1 MSDDTE
7 SKSSSQDTIIII
19 KPSRYEKIKNCCK
32 FRIAE
37 RDWSGS
43 FFKLK
48 MLFVVAVIFG
58 IGVAIDYSD
67 INKKFWGE
75 SVQIWMYLL
84 ASIFAA
90 LYVGAIVDYII
101 FFLIDLILYFNKTT
115 HVFYYINA
123 FEGFVGPFIMNIF
136 FLVNY
141 DKIFDSKHDSID
153 HVSTFLIFLILG
165 FALHNL
171 LIKIIMRKS
180 LLKYFDDKI
189 NEILLHKN
197 FILRL
202 SGGGKEDDT
211 FGDNKDKELLSDK
224 DKDINWKLMKV
235 KDYGFLIWVNEN
247 QQIEIHK
254 SHRMIQFGEQTW
266 KTIIEKLPMVRDSVE
281 TEKLMEWCGINPDD
295 KHYSQIMNIFD
306 PNNDT
311 TTTKIEFI
319 NGILFMFRGWKHL
332 KASLT
337 GQNAVSK
344 AVSVLSGAL
353 FWFIELLIFLNVFNI
368 PSDTVFVP
376 VLTLM
381 VSLSFAIGGI
391 VTKFVSS
398 LIFIG
403 SVHPYSIGD
412 KIQCQDIKNGNTLL
426 VKEINILTTTV
437 METCSGK
444 IAIIP
449 NYILMDQVVTNLA
462 KSTESTLTLVFL
474 IGSTSTK
481 EQLDYL
487 QQNVKAFISEKP
499 FEWKP
504 NVDLILDEADPSA
517 GKMKITIWVSHQGE
531 WMQSRKIMLAK
542 TELTLFILDQMKHLH
557 IEYQEFDIPVVIK
570 NKVD

>member
-1 MSDDTE
+1 MDDTE
-7 SKSSSQDTIIII
+7 SKSSQDTVINI
-19 KPSRYEKIKNCCK
+19 KPSKCKQFKDCCK

-48 MLFVVAVIFG
+48 MLFMVAIIFG
-58 IGVAIDYSD
+58 IGVAIDFSD

-75 SVQIWMYLL
+75 SIEIWMYLL

-90 LYVGAIVDYII
+90 LYVGAIVDYVI
-101 FFLIDLILYFNKTT
+101 FFLIDIVLYFNKTT

-123 FEGFVGPFIMNIF
+123 FEGYIGPFIMNIF

-141 DKIFDSKHDSID
+141 DKVFDNKHNSID
-153 HVSTFLIFLILG
+153 RVSTFLIFLILG

-171 LIKIIMRKS
+171 LIKIVMRKS

-189 NEILLHKN
+189 NEILLYKN
-197 FILRL
+197 LILRL
-202 SGGGKEDDT
+202 SGGGKQDNT
-211 FGDNKDKELLSDK
+211 FGDGSDKELLSDK
-224 DKDINWKLMKV
+224 DKDINWKLIKV
-235 KDYGFLIWVNEN
+235 KDYGFLIWIAEN

-254 SHRMIQFGEQTW
+254 SQRMIQFAEQIWNVIT
-266 KTIIEKLPMVRDSVE
+266 EKLPMIRDSIE
-281 TEKLMEWCGINPDD
+281 TDKLMEWCGVVPND
-295 KHYSQIMNIFD
+295 KHYSQILSVFD
-306 PNNDT
+306 PNDDT
-311 TTTKIEFI
+311 TTSKTEFI
-319 NGILFMFRGWKHL
+319 NGILLMFRSWKYL

-353 FWFIELLIFLNVFNI
+353 FWFIELLIFLNIFNI

-403 SVHPYSIGD
+403 SVHPYNIGD

-449 NYILMDQVVTNLA
+449 NYILMDQVVINLA
-462 KSTESTLTLVFL
+462 KSTESTLTLVFS
-474 IGSTSTK
+474 IGSNSSK
-481 EQLDYL
+481 QQLDYL
-487 QQNVKAFISEKP
+487 KQNIKAFISEKP

-504 NVDLILDEADPSA
+504 NLDLILDEADPST
-517 GKMKITIWVSHQGE
+517 GKMKITIWVSHHGE
-531 WMQSRKIMLAK
+531 WMQGRKIMLAK
-542 TELTLFILDQMKHLH
+542 TELILYILEQMKYLH
-557 IEYQEFDIPVVIK
+557 IEYQEFDIPIVLK
-570 NKVD
+570 NKID